1 MDIYAK
7 PGSKVKF
14 TGRGG
19 LASDRLFAST
29 YLRIGQEYTVE
40 SVNAGNWSSA
50 VILKEIPGKSFNTVM
65 FEDC

>member
-7 PGSKVKF
+7 RGSKVKF
-14 TGRGG
+14 TGQGG
-19 LASDRLFAST
+19 FGSDRLFAST
-29 YLRIGQEYTVE
+29 YLCVGQEYTVE
-40 SVNAGNWSSA
+40 SVNVSNWSSA